1 MQDHFLWLRFQ
12 CVNVL
17 WGEGLLPELFA
28 GVMEKVGNN
37 MQQVE
42 DFLKDQKKLYC
53 SFIMECNGDK
63 LRSYTPFPKTLWRDS
78 IYLFIFKKRL

>member
-42 DFLKDQKKLYC
+42 DFLKDQKK
-53 SFIMECNGDK
+53 
-63 LRSYTPFPKTLWRDS
+63 TL
-78 IYLFIFKKRL
+78 L